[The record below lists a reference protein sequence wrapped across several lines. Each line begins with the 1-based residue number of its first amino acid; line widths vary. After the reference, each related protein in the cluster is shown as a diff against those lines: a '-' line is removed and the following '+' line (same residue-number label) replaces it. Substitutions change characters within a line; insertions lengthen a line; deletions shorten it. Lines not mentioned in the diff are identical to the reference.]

1 MRKKY
6 ILLFFMLIPRLL
18 FALQCEDF
26 ATFKEHGGHWYV
38 ITSNKMTFPQA
49 KQIAENNG
57 GYLAIPNNASENMF
71 LAKTFGTAW
80 IGIHDPNFTQSLCI
94 RGTQCSP
101 TAHRFRTVKGEV
113 PSFSNWSPGEPSNSV
128 YEYDIINNRALVA
141 PLGEHWAAIGPNGE
155 WGDFG
160 NHAEENNNPIRFKAI
175 FEFDSKPSCLE
186 GDTSPELLEER
197 KCTEAIY
204 NTGTIAQGTFI
215 PDDGDSAAITQ
226 GNTYVCQR
234 DQFKN
239 EYCPAQVAPCGEQWS
254 YDNGYSTAHQI
265 CPDKTEPSNNACSTT
280 TKACPPE
287 TYVSGNK
294 CVSDNYLEP
303 TIQPTT
309 VQRAWWRCNSCMGT
323 FLSGSDGNN
332 AMSFWDSFKNIA
344 TQAGATS
351 FYYSENNN
359 GCNANNCIYVEGY
372 YFYHNAPIPVTFYSS
387 GGSKPVYYIQASIT
401 KCRNLVYV
409 PAQYKINAHYK
420 CMDNT
425 PLICP
430 AGYFLTPESWGG
442 YSCKR
447 STSTTYACP
456 SQYSQVT
463 PDGYCYSQPMTYY
476 TYHCKNETNTFGESW
491 TAINPGGTTSTN
503 SSPPPNNCKMK
514 GFVCQAAADR
524 PCAFVDNQ
532 WQCSPFPCFGD
543 SDIEDA
549 DTTMGRNDTNNKGF
563 NDDGSCSGQIRLF
576 NGKDMRC
583 RSKDKLFGAMGGG
596 CCKRGKPGGIG
607 NLFTKCNETE
617 TLLSKYRKESSDKSH
632 EVGEYCSKRIK
643 LGFAKICIQNK
654 KTFCVFNS
662 KLGRIIQ
669 EQGRP
674 QLGIGWGEP
683 KSPNCSGFTPE
694 QFQKIDFSKLD
705 LSEFYGDIEKKVQAK
720 INARFDQTIQQKLN
734 SFSSNLNG
742 GKP

>member
-239 EYCPAQVAPCGEQWS
+239 EYCPAQVAPCGEEWD
-254 YDNGYSTAHQI
+254 YKNGISQYAEETYFVV
-265 CPDKTEPSNNACSTT
+265 EPSKYSEAAQCVPS
-280 TKACPPE
+280 E
-287 TYVSGNK
+287 TV
-294 CVSDNYLEP
+294 
-303 TIQPTT
+303 
-309 VQRAWWRCNSCMGT
+309 RCNSKLLVKDIV
-323 FLSGSDGNN
+323 FS
-332 AMSFWDSFKNIA
+332 IH
-344 TQAGATS
+344 
-351 FYYSENNN
+351 YYSTRR
-359 GCNANNCIYVEGY
+359 ARDDRVR
-372 YFYHNAPIPVTFYSS
+372 V
-387 GGSKPVYYIQASIT
+387 IQTNI
-401 KCRNLVYV
+401 
-409 PAQYKINAHYK
+409 
-420 CMDNT
+420 
-425 PLICP
+425 
-430 AGYFLTPESWGG
+430 G
-442 YSCKR
+442 
-447 STSTTYACP
+447 
-456 SQYSQVT
+456 
-463 PDGYCYSQPMTYY
+463 
-476 TYHCKNETNTFGESW
+476 NTFGWTGGLEDYFETLDYRLLEYMGIDIRTIHDSSQLRSW
-491 TAINPGGTTSTN
+491 LQHAWSNHTAYHGPTQITIKASIQAFQKYSCDEGTIEEKDGQIVCRIKRSNAYYKYLCQNELN
-503 SSPPPNNCKMK
+503 SQGFDYEPIVGRGDNSVPPENNCKRLKYM
-514 GFVCQAAADR
+514 CQAAKDR